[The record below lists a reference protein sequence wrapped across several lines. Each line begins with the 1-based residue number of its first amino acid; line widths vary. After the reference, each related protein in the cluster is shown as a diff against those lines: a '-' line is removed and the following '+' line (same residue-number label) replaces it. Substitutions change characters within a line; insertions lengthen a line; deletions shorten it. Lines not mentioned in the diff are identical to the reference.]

1 MTNLKREALALIES
15 IPDERRDVLLKIVK
29 GIRELVDTDSQDDIY
44 SAVEHDLAIIEE
56 MENLIGEESEAHG

>member
-15 IPDERRDVLLKIVK
+15 IPDDRNDVLLKIVK